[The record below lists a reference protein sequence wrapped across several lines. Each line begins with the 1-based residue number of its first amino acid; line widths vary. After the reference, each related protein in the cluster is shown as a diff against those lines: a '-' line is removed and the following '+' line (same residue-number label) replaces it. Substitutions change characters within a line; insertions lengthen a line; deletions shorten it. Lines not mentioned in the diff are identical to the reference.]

1 LHMSIGLGYFAP
13 VEFGDVR
20 GDDSI
25 DSMDVIVMVN
35 VILNGA

>member
-1 LHMSIGLGYFAP
+1 MSIGLGYSDP
-13 VEFGDVR
+13 VEYGDAM

-25 DSMDVIVMVN
+25 DIIDVIVMVN